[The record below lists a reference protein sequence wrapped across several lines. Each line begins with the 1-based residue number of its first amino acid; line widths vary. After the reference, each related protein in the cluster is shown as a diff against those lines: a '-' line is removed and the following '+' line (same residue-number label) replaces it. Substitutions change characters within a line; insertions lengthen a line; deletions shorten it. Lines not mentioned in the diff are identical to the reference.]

1 MRRRIDRAQVHRITG
16 AAHFVCTAPCFRCGT
31 VKASILG
38 HLLLGKTRDLRLHA
52 TFQGSCANQCL
63 LFNLL
68 CFGGLKLLQQF
79 SCQLCFLFGRQ
90 YLTHMLLMA
99 CPEIRDFVVHYRAH
113 LDCQASARRTSVA
126 SQHRPFARAAR
137 RRRAPSPGRAEQV
150 DGDTF
155 KRAGLPNRR
164 FEISAPAAGL
174 RRRNRDNRRQG
185 DAEGPL

>member
-1 MRRRIDRAQVHRITG
+1 VSVKETQLVIQIARSATVQPRSN
-16 AAHFVCTAPCFRCGT
+16 TAP
-31 VKASILG
+31 
-38 HLLLGKTRDLRLHA
+38 
-52 TFQGSCANQCL
+52 
-63 LFNLL
+63 
-68 CFGGLKLLQQF
+68 
-79 SCQLCFLFGRQ
+79 
-90 YLTHMLLMA
+90 LMA

-113 LDCQASARRTSVA
+113 LDCQASA
-126 SQHRPFARAAR
+126 ARL
-137 RRRAPSPGRAEQV
+137 RRAPSPGRAEQV

>member
-1 MRRRIDRAQVHRITG
+1 MSVKETQLVIQIARSATVQPRSN
-16 AAHFVCTAPCFRCGT
+16 TAP
-31 VKASILG
+31 
-38 HLLLGKTRDLRLHA
+38 
-52 TFQGSCANQCL
+52 
-63 LFNLL
+63 
-68 CFGGLKLLQQF
+68 
-79 SCQLCFLFGRQ
+79 
-90 YLTHMLLMA
+90 LMS